1 MSPEARAAAPSVSS
15 RPEFLAPPEGESEV
29 LERLCRERRLEVHF
43 QPVIRLATGEILG
56 YEARVC
62 PAPDAPFSTA
72 SDLFASAA
80 RHGLLGALE
89 MAGCTR
95 AVAKFAKLGLRGKLL
110 LGLSPSSIVEPEQF
124 SGEGGFEF
132 LHQRSLDPGRIV
144 VQLAEQQ
151 GKPNLERLC
160 EAVMRVRSLGADI
173 AIGDLGEG
181 LTSLWLWSELRP
193 QLVKISVH
201 FVTDVHR
208 NPIRFQFLKAIQ
220 QIADGCGSQLVAEG
234 IADKS
239 EYAVLRDIGIAFGQ
253 GRFIARAAA
262 VPAPLKAEILQLV
275 RSHGLCALPQVL
287 RLAPAR
293 RVTGEKLLI
302 PTSPVTPDT
311 ANEAVF
317 RRFDAEPGLP
327 ALPVVSG
334 ARPVGLIGRNAF
346 LSLFGR
352 QGERRDFGRLACEH
366 AMDRHPLQIEKRL
379 PLHEITERVI
389 RGEMKDLECFVFT
402 DEGGYA
408 GIGLGQDL
416 IREVT
421 LLQIEAARYAN
432 PLTLLPGNVP
442 IDEHVAAL
450 LEAGKPFVAAW
461 CDLNHFK
468 AFNDAYGYRRGDD
481 MIRLAARVL
490 SGACDRAADFIGHIG
505 GDDFLL
511 VLASEDWQARCE
523 RALGC
528 FAAESRSL
536 FDEEDRSRGSL
547 KGEDR
552 AGKPVYSPLV
562 TLAIGAV
569 PADPGCFA
577 SHLEVA
583 EAATEAKRQA
593 KRLGGNALFVERRR
607 KRSVTRS

>member
-1 MSPEARAAAPSVSS
+1 MSPQVSAAVASVAS
-15 RPEFLAPPEGESEV
+15 RPELLAPPERESEV

-56 YEARVC
+56 YEARVR
-62 PAPDAPFSTA
+62 PAPDSPFSTA
-72 SDLFASAA
+72 AELFASAA
-80 RHGLLGALE
+80 RHGLLGSLE
-89 MAGCTR
+89 MAGCSK
-95 AVAKFAKLGLRGKLL
+95 AVARFSNLGLRGKLL
-110 LGLSPSSIVEPEQF
+110 LGVSPSSIVEQEQLA
-124 SGEGGFEF
+124 GENGLEF
-132 LHQRSLDPGRIV
+132 LHQHALDPGRIV

-151 GKPNLERLC
+151 RKPNLEPLC
-160 EAVMRVRSLGADI
+160 EAVMRVRSLGSDI

-181 LTSLWLWSELRP
+181 LTSLWLWSELTP

-201 FVTDVHR
+201 LVTDVHR

-239 EYAVLRDIGIAFGQ
+239 EYAALRDIGIAFGQ
-253 GRFIARAAA
+253 GRLIARTSA
-262 VPAPLKAEILQLV
+262 VPAPLKGEILQLV
-275 RSHGLCALPQVL
+275 RSHSLCALPQAL
-287 RLAPAR
+287 RLVPAR

-302 PTSPVTPDT
+302 PASPVTPDT
-311 ANEAVF
+311 PNEAVF
-317 RRFDAEPGLP
+317 RRFAAEPGLQ
-327 ALPVVSG
+327 AVPVVSNG
-334 ARPVGLIGRNAF
+334 RPVGLIARNAF
-346 LSLFGR
+346 LPLFGAR
-352 QGERRDFGRLACEH
+352 GDRAEFGRLACEH
-366 AMDRHPLQIEKRL
+366 AMDRQSLQIEKRL
-379 PLHEITERVI
+379 PVHEIAERVI
-389 RGEMKDLECFVFT
+389 RGEMKDVECFVFT

-408 GIGLGQDL
+408 GLGLGQDL

-490 SGACDRAADFIGHIG
+490 SAACDRAADFIGHIG

-511 VLASEDWQARCE
+511 VLGSEDWQARCE
-523 RALGC
+523 RALGR
-528 FAAESRSL
+528 FAGEARSL
-536 FDEEDRSRGSL
+536 FEEEDWGRGSL

-552 AGKPVYSPLV
+552 AGNTVYSPLV

-569 PADPGCFA
+569 PVDPACFG

-607 KRSVTRS
+607 KGVVTRK